1 MYTKRYRWGHYAPFS
16 IEGRSLLAYQS
27 WVCRDQSL
35 YITSVSNQDCG
46 ILLAHLDPTPR
57 WTEEKHIRTGSSID
71 FMTYIESWGAATG
84 VVARRDIV

>member
-1 MYTKRYRWGHYAPFS
+1 MEFTYAHKTMSTLFAGDIDAPFS

-35 YITSVSNQDCG
+35 YTTLVSNQDHG

-57 WTEEKHIRTGSSID
+57 
-71 FMTYIESWGAATG
+71 
-84 VVARRDIV
+84 